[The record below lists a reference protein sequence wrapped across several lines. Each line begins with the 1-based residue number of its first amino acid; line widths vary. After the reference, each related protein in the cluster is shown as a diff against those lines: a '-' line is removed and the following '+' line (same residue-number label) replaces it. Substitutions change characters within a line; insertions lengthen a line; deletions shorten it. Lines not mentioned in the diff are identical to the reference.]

1 MLDRFG
7 FERRDRR
14 NLLIVM
20 AVVAVV
26 MAVLS
31 EGTPAVRLV
40 VGLIAGV
47 ISGAVFVVS
56 TVLINRYKPAHW

>member
-1 MLDRFG
+1 MLDRLG

-14 NLLIVM
+14 NLLVVM

-26 MAVLS
+26 MAIVS
-31 EGTPAVRLV
+31 AGAPVVRFFVGT
-40 VGLIAGV
+40 IAGL

>member
-1 MLDRFG
+1 MLHRLG

-14 NLLIVM
+14 NLLVVMAIVGVVM
-20 AVVAVV
+20 AVVA
-26 MAVLS
+26 
-31 EGTPAVRLV
+31 EGSPAVRLV
-40 VGLIAGV
+40 VGLIAAL